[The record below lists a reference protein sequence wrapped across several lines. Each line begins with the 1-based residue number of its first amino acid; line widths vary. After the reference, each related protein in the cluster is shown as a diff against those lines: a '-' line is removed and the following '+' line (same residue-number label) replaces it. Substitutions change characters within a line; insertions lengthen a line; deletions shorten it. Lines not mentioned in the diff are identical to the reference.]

1 MSLAEEEILDEGLYE
16 HYAFTA
22 DPGQEQMRID
32 KWLMHKI
39 ANASRSKIQAGI
51 ESGAVVVN
59 DKPTKSNYKIKPND
73 HVRVLLP
80 TAPRDT
86 EVYPENIPINIVY
99 EDDDLL
105 VVNKVAGMVVH
116 PGHNNYSGT
125 LVNALVY
132 HFGRNFQQKTNTT
145 DRDLCIASIKTPLD
159 CWSSARPILPYR
171 TWVNNSTTTAF
182 TAGIGRWYGANPN
195 PRMAPFAVI

>member
-59 DKPTKSNYKIKPND
+59 DKPTKSNYKVKPND

-99 EDDDLL
+99 EDDYLL

-116 PGHNNYSGT
+116 PGHNNFSGT
-125 LVNALVY
+125 LVGLPPLKRVNMK
-132 HFGRNFQQKTNTT
+132 HKNTPSKS
-145 DRDLCIASIKTPLD
+145 DGIRSQAKKVGSINKSNT
-159 CWSSARPILPYR
+159 C
-171 TWVNNSTTTAF
+171 
-182 TAGIGRWYGANPN
+182 
-195 PRMAPFAVI
+195 APKKPHVKEI